1 MERSCFTNCINP
13 NVNCVKVISSLFLS
27 LELDILT
34 LRKHS
39 REFIFISILFLQIPI
54 FCFETLLPKELQLL
68 WFFVLDIGI
77 FEFRMS
83 DASDS
88 GSSLNSGDE
97 SLSDNDQDRASNF
110 FEFSTGYVKGRGQS
124 CKIDCENCD
133 YCEIAN
139 CDCDEIAISQ
149 TTQSDYWEGCA
160 ISQTK
165 QSDFLDSRNC

>member
-34 LRKHS
+34 LRKYS

-54 FCFETLLPKELQLL
+54 FCFETLLPKELQIL
-68 WFFVLDIGI
+68 WLFLEI

-97 SLSDNDQDRASNF
+97 SLSDNDQERAFRF
-110 FEFSTGYVKGRGQS
+110 FRIYEYAQFTWIFVKSSDLSLFMIYWPRPKEEKKEAMSMEDG
-124 CKIDCENCD
+124 CE
-133 YCEIAN
+133 
-139 CDCDEIAISQ
+139 SFK
-149 TTQSDYWEGCA
+149 S
-160 ISQTK
+160 
-165 QSDFLDSRNC
+165 

>member
-34 LRKHS
+34 LRKYS

-54 FCFETLLPKELQLL
+54 FCFETLLPKELQIL
-68 WFFVLDIGI
+68 WLFLEI

-97 SLSDNDQDRASNF
+97 SLSDNDQERAFRF
-110 FEFSTGYVKGRGQS
+110 FRIYEYAQFTWILVNSSVLNLFMKYWPRSKEEKKEAMSMEDG
-124 CKIDCENCD
+124 CE
-133 YCEIAN
+133 
-139 CDCDEIAISQ
+139 SFK
-149 TTQSDYWEGCA
+149 S
-160 ISQTK
+160 
-165 QSDFLDSRNC
+165 

>member
-54 FCFETLLPKELQLL
+54 FCFETLLPKELQIL
-68 WFFVLDIGI
+68 WFFVLDIRI

-97 SLSDNDQDRASNF
+97 SLSDNDQDRVLGFLLGFVNRFHSLDF
-110 FEFSTGYVKGRGQS
+110 SDTQWIKTSFILDGWTPKEFIRH
-124 CKIDCENCD
+124 
-133 YCEIAN
+133 
-139 CDCDEIAISQ
+139 
-149 TTQSDYWEGCA
+149 
-160 ISQTK
+160 
-165 QSDFLDSRNC
+165 F